1 MKKPTKAQLKAAK
14 AAVDLEEVI
23 DAERS
28 RREFEREERA
38 ALERQSQ
45 REALKAK
52 SRVMAQ
58 EAGEAIADGA
68 KSLVG
73 EVKFVLAGLAI
84 AVLIGVLVT
93 LTPILAFAGDL
104 WSSAIAFL
112 NTTLPFLNAQALCFS
127 AQMVKPYASSCVPVS
142 WSAVVLF
149 FALIVGANFAID
161 YTPKVIARIKGSR
174 RRN

>member
-28 RREFEREERA
+28 RRELERKERASLERE
-38 ALERQSQ
+38 SQ

-58 EAGEAIADGA
+58 TAGECIAVGA

-73 EVKFVLAGLAI
+73 QVKFVLAGLAI
-84 AVLIGVLVT
+84 AMFIGILVT
-93 LTPILAFAGDL
+93 LTPIVAFAGDL
-104 WSSAIAFL
+104 WSSAIALL
-112 NTTLPFLNAQALCFS
+112 NTTLPFLSAQALCFGV
-127 AQMVKPYASSCVPVS
+127 QMVKPFASSCVPVS
-142 WSAVVLF
+142 WSAVVLY
-149 FALIVGANFAID
+149 FALIVGATFAID
-161 YTPKVIARIKGSR
+161 YTPKLIARIKGNR
-174 RRN
+174 RKN